1 MIQIKHKKDC
11 CGCEAC
17 VQRCPKSCISL
28 VEDTEGFFYPEV
40 DVKVCIDCNLCEKVC
55 PVINQVIEQKPKQV
69 YAAINDDECVRLMSS
84 SGGVFS
90 LLAETILDQGGV
102 VFGVCWTSD
111 WKLVFD
117 YTENKDDLF
126 RFRGSKYLQA
136 HVGNAYVEVEQFL
149 KLGRQVLFVGT
160 SCQIKGLRLF
170 LRKMYDNLLC
180 VDIICHG
187 VPSPSVFSSYLK
199 EELTKGTLIKDI
211 QFRDKRLGWKNFSF
225 TISFIKSI
233 TEKDSNLLT
242 WPFRENIYMKGFL
255 KNFYLRPSCYA
266 CPAKSGKSESD
277 ITLGDWWG
285 IDKLKPDFD
294 DDKGVSAVVINTDKG
309 QLWFD
314 KLLLK
319 KCEMDYNDL
328 CLYNPAICKSVK
340 LPPQRVKFYENYN
353 KQSFVS
359 LMNDLCRISYKRR
372 FLNKIKGVFYKIYK
386 D

>member
-1 MIQIKHKKDC
+1 
-11 CGCEAC
+11 
-17 VQRCPKSCISL
+17 
-28 VEDTEGFFYPEV
+28 
-40 DVKVCIDCNLCEKVC
+40 
-55 PVINQVIEQKPKQV
+55 
-69 YAAINDDECVRLMSS
+69 
-84 SGGVFS
+84 
-90 LLAETILDQGGV
+90 
-102 VFGVCWTSD
+102 
-111 WKLVFD
+111 
-117 YTENKDDLF
+117 
-126 RFRGSKYLQA
+126 
-136 HVGNAYVEVEQFL
+136 
-149 KLGRQVLFVGT
+149 
-160 SCQIKGLRLF
+160 
-170 LRKMYDNLLC
+170 MYDNLLC